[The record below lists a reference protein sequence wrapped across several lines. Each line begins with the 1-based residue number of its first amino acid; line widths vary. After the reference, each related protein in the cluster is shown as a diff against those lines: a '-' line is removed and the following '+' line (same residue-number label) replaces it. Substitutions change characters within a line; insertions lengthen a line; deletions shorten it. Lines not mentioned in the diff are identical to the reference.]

1 MDNPVVNVSLPIG
14 VVEGVG
20 VKSNLPKIMIITGDV
35 GVDLLS
41 IHDMLKAE
49 SPSKVLLF
57 PEEGRHPATRVN
69 FGGVVEKILM
79 EFSQLLIFT
88 YDEIIFNAFRL
99 MVKQGKLS
107 PEDIKVIHFYNG
119 GRDYQVVKV
128 LPSGKCDVWPK
139 GFMGADAI
147 SQLALLVKR

>member
-1 MDNPVVNVSLPIG
+1 MDIQEVNVIFPIG
-14 VVEGVG
+14 DVEGIQ
-20 VKSNLPKIMIITGDV
+20 VKSHLPKIMIITGDA
-35 GVDLLS
+35 GVDLVS

-57 PEEGRHPATRVN
+57 PEEGRHPATRVD
-69 FGGVVEKILM
+69 FGDVAEKILT

-99 MVKQGKLS
+99 MVKHRKLS

-128 LPSGKCDVWPK
+128 LPSGKCDIWPN

-147 SQLALLVKR
+147 SQLALLAKR